1 MKFLSGNR
9 YIALMKTTLRIL
21 TLSAIIGSTLLVSS
35 CGSKSGNAASQPQ
48 RQGGAVTVNGIVV
61 QPQPLDNVV
70 RSSGTVL
77 ASESVDLIAE
87 AAGRV
92 ERILFKEGAHVQ
104 KNDLLVKI
112 NDDDLQAQLKKTELQ
127 IQLAV
132 EQQKRQKQLY
142 DISGIS
148 QEQYDIAVNQVNTL
162 KADRDNLVAMIRK
175 REIRA
180 PFEGR
185 IGLRYVSEGSYVSQT
200 TRIASMQKIDLLKVD
215 FSIPEKYST
224 QVSVGDIVQFN
235 SEETKQRF
243 TGKLYAVEPKI
254 DPATRTLQLR
264 ALVDNKNESILP
276 GSYVQI
282 ELRLKQIADA
292 LLVPTQAVIPVLKGQ
307 SVFVKKNGMAVAVPV
322 KTGIRTASAV
332 QITEGLFPG
341 DTIITT
347 GLMQLRSGVPV
358 IVAVK

>member
-1 MKFLSGNR
+1 
-9 YIALMKTTLRIL
+9 MKTTVSVI
-21 TLSAIIGSTLLVSS
+21 TLSILLGSTLILSS
-35 CGSKSGNAASQPQ
+35 CGSKSSNAASQPA
-48 RQGGAVTVNGIVV
+48 RQGSAMMVNGVILK
-61 QPQPLDNVV
+61 PQPLDNVV

-87 AAGRV
+87 AAGRI
-92 ERILFKEGAHVQ
+92 EKILFKEGAHVQ

-132 EQQKRQKQLY
+132 EQEKRQKQLY
-142 DISGIS
+142 EISGIS

-162 KADRDNLVAMIRK
+162 KADRDNLVSMIRK

-180 PFEGR
+180 PFDGR

-224 QVSVGDIVQFN
+224 QVAAGDVVQFN
-235 SEETKQRF
+235 SEETKMKF
-243 TGKLYAVEPKI
+243 SGKLYAIEPKI
-254 DPATRTLQLR
+254 DPTTRTLQLR

-282 ELRLKQIADA
+282 ELRLKQISDA
-292 LLVPTQAVIPVLKGQ
+292 LMVPTQAVIPVLKGQ
-307 SVFVKKNGMAVAVPV
+307 SVFVQKNGIAVSVPV

-332 QITEGLFPG
+332 QITEGLSAG

-358 IVAVK
+358 VVAVK